1 MPNWFQESRT
11 FLRQYR
17 TNFKHTGAV
26 LPSGRSLGRALTHFV
41 RRCDDGQNGA
51 SSRRRVLEVGPGT
64 GAVTRHICE
73 GLRDDDTLELCELN
87 ATFVEVLRQRLA
99 AESPFCDVATRV
111 SVHHK
116 PVEELLADEP
126 FDLIVSGLPLNNF
139 EVHEVER
146 ILDLFGRL
154 LKPTGTLSF
163 FEYIG
168 IRKLR
173 AAVSGGAGR
182 QRLRGIERA
191 MDGVLRAGEIRR
203 DHVWANVPPAY
214 VHHVRFA
221 PKPR

>member
-1 MPNWFQESRT
+1 
-11 FLRQYR
+11 
-17 TNFKHTGAV
+17 
-26 LPSGRSLGRALTHFV
+26 
-41 RRCDDGQNGA
+41 
-51 SSRRRVLEVGPGT
+51 
-64 GAVTRHICE
+64 VT
-73 GLRDDDTLELCELN
+73 
-87 ATFVEVLRQRLA
+87 
-99 AESPFCDVATRV
+99 
-111 SVHHK
+111 VHHK

-139 EVHEVER
+139 EVGEVEH
-146 ILDLFGRL
+146 ILNLFGRL

-173 AAVSGGAGR
+173 AAVSSGAGR
-182 QRLRGIERA
+182 ERLRGIERA
-191 MDGVLRAGEIRR
+191 MHGVLRDGEIRR

>member
-1 MPNWFQESRT
+1 MPNWFNESRT

-26 LPSGRSLGRALTHFV
+26 LPSGRSLGRALTYFV
-41 RRCDDGQNGA
+41 RRPQSENGA
-51 SSRRRVLEVGPGT
+51 TCGPRRVLEVGPGT
-64 GAVTRHICE
+64 GAVTRHICD
-73 GLRDDDTLELCELN
+73 GLTPQDTLDLCELN
-87 ATFVEVLRQRLA
+87 AAFVEVLHQRLA
-99 AESPFCDVATRV
+99 GESPFRDVASRV
-111 SVHHK
+111 AVHHK

-139 EVHEVER
+139 EVGEVEH
-146 ILDLFGRL
+146 ILKLFGRL

-173 AAVSGGAGR
+173 AAVSDAAGR
-182 QRLRGIERA
+182 DRLRGIERA
-191 MDGVLRAGEIRR
+191 MNGILRGGEIRR

-214 VHHVRFA
+214 VHHVRFTAA
-221 PKPR
+221 PR